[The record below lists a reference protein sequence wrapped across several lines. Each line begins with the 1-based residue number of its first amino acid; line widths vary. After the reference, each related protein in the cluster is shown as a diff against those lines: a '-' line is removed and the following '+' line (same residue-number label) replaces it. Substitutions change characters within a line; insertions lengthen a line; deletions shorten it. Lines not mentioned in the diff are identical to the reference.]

1 MRWAVCCVIILA
13 ACKTHAF
20 GETVSE
26 ILEKAKALE
35 SSGRLKRALEI
46 YRSLHRGNPGRVDIL
61 YQLEGLLSKTGRR
74 GEAIKLLRA
83 HLSRNPQDIG
93 AHFRLGDA
101 LFVEGDREKAFQ
113 HWDRV
118 LEGAKHE
125 GPFALAANRYA
136 RNNLHQRAIEIYTH
150 GRRVLNNPDLF
161 TREMAELSERLARYP
176 EAVAEYL
183 VFLDLKP
190 QYLALVESRIRSF
203 AREGDKKQQVYG
215 LLEKEIQEH
224 PRNNTRLR
232 LFTEYAI
239 GSGMVAPALQALLG
253 LPVQSTKQ
261 TTRLF
266 RIASFALGS
275 GEPRVAEQAYQAI
288 LPNPGKPIL
297 IPQAMLGLARAR
309 EDLGKTSQSRDLY
322 NALAEEY
329 PGRAESD
336 EARFRLAALQAGH
349 YRTPDAAIE
358 TLNAL
363 IRSKR
368 KSVWRYRALL
378 HLAEIRIETGHLQ
391 LAKAAYGII
400 IQERPKHENADQARF
415 GMAECHFYT
424 NAFDSAAVVLDS
436 LLTGAVAGF
445 SLNDAM
451 SLSLLLEKALF
462 EGEEVSRDL
471 ALAFR
476 LMRQGRSE
484 AALAA
489 FEAFAGNYPESVLS
503 DRVLAARIELLEDLD
518 RFTEA
523 IQACRQLPQDMPE
536 SPLGAWSL
544 MTLGRIHQE
553 HLGQYYDAL
562 RSFENLLKRY
572 PDSLEADYAR
582 DRVRHLQKQIDQL
595 KKAG

>member
-1 MRWAVCCVIILA
+1 M
-13 ACKTHAF
+13 
-20 GETVSE
+20 
-26 ILEKAKALE
+26 
-35 SSGRLKRALEI
+35 
-46 YRSLHRGNPGRVDIL
+46 
-61 YQLEGLLSKTGRR
+61 
-74 GEAIKLLRA
+74 
-83 HLSRNPQDIG
+83 
-93 AHFRLGDA
+93 
-101 LFVEGDREKAFQ
+101 
-113 HWDRV
+113 
-118 LEGAKHE
+118 
-125 GPFALAANRYA
+125 
-136 RNNLHQRAIEIYTH
+136 
-150 GRRVLNNPDLF
+150 
-161 TREMAELSERLARYP
+161 
-176 EAVAEYL
+176 
-183 VFLDLKP
+183 
-190 QYLALVESRIRSF
+190 
-203 AREGDKKQQVYG
+203 
-215 LLEKEIQEH
+215 
-224 PRNNTRLR
+224 
-232 LFTEYAI
+232 
-239 GSGMVAPALQALLG
+239 
-253 LPVQSTKQ
+253 
-261 TTRLF
+261 
-266 RIASFALGS
+266 
-275 GEPRVAEQAYQAI
+275 
-288 LPNPGKPIL
+288 
-297 IPQAMLGLARAR
+297 
-309 EDLGKTSQSRDLY
+309 
-322 NALAEEY
+322 
-329 PGRAESD
+329 
-336 EARFRLAALQAGH
+336 
-349 YRTPDAAIE
+349 
-358 TLNAL
+358 
-363 IRSKR
+363 
-368 KSVWRYRALL
+368 L

-451 SLSLLLEKALF
+451 SLSLLLEKALL
-462 EGEEVSRDL
+462 EGEEVARDL

-523 IQACRQLPQDMPE
+523 IQACRQLPRDMPE

-572 PDSLEADYAR
+572 PNSLEADYAR